1 MKAEDLAGLSRW
13 FAAFVENER
22 ALTAIDPRPMDLKAR
37 HTARVQQEIL
47 GIGKAIG
54 LSGNA
59 LLLAEAAALLHDV
72 GRFRQYRLHGTFSDA
87 RSVDHARLSEQ
98 VIREEG
104 ILDGL
109 SPREEAIILEAVR
122 LHNRREVPGDLDPE
136 TLLHVR
142 LLRDADKLDIYR
154 IFTGI
159 YSGQEAPDPVL
170 VHLLPDGPEISPE
183 VVARLAARR
192 IVPFENVRNVNDYK
206 LFQVGWIFDVNFPPT
221 WAAIRARGYIQII
234 FDSLPGSRELSDLR
248 HSIFAFLDERA
259 GKQEGAG
266 GDTPLP
272 QMGDSRLNP

>member
-37 HTARVQQEIL
+37 HTARVRQEIL
-47 GIGKAIG
+47 GIGKAMG
-54 LSGNA
+54 LSCNA

-109 SPREEAIILEAVR
+109 LPREKTIILEAVR
-122 LHNRREVPGDLDPE
+122 LHNRREVSGDLDPE
-136 TLLHVR
+136 ALLHVR
-142 LLRDADKLDIYR
+142 LLRDADKLDIYQV
-154 IFTGI
+154 FTRI
-159 YSGQEAPDPVL
+159 YSGQDAPDPVL
-170 VHLLPDGPEISPE
+170 VHLLPEDSKISPE
-183 VVARLAARR
+183 VVQRLADRR
-192 IVPFENVRNVNDYK
+192 IVPFEYVKNVNDYK

-221 WAAIRARGYIQII
+221 WAAIRERGYIQII
-234 FDSLPGSRELSDLR
+234 FDSLPSSGELSELR
-248 HSIFAFLDERA
+248 QSILAFLDERA
-259 GKQEGAG
+259 GQQEGAIG
-266 GDTPLP
+266 NTCPFDG
-272 QMGDSRLNP
+272 